1 MTPARAP
8 DPSIRANNQGSTH
21 VAREP
26 GATGSA
32 APEAPAPGVP
42 PRLVPQDLQIVRPAA
57 DGLSNQDIAARPF
70 LSPRT
75 VGYHLYKAYPKLGVA
90 SRDEIRDIVLF
101 A

>member
-8 DPSIRANNQGSTH
+8 DPSIRVNNQGSTH

-32 APEAPAPGVP
+32 APEAPAPGAP
-42 PRLVPQDLQIVRPAA
+42 ARLVPQELQMVRPAA
-57 DGLSNQDIAARPF
+57 CPTGT
-70 LSPRT
+70 SPPGSSPAPRA
-75 VGYHLYKAYPKLGVA
+75 VGYHPYKAYPKLGVA